1 MKKIPTAKH
10 LTDQEYQLLLQ
21 VYANHNRS
29 MGLKERV
36 KYSASEIVK
45 VKRNIKEKCLE
56 VYYSDGNWWHYS
68 LNGTWY

>member
-1 MKKIPTAKH
+1 MKKIPAAKH
-10 LTDQEYQLLLQ
+10 LTDQEYQLLMV

-36 KYSASEIVK
+36 KYAASEIVK
-45 VKRNIKEKCLE
+45 VKRNIKEKCFE

-68 LNGTWY
+68 VNGTWY